1 MQSKSKKKTKESEIP
16 PHLLY
21 RKPEYQNYSLH
32 QLQHNRE
39 KIVKAYLEIREKL
52 VEQEQL
58 IAFLTCPWYLGQIVS
73 YNPLDGN
80 PPSHV
85 IIIGISYTIKE
96 PFYSIKVKDYYPA
109 RKAVAGK
116 PRIIENITHII
127 GVTNHS
133 EDNILEYQ
141 ERIINLYESGNLA
154 LDKNISFEKI
164 LPQIVHSRE
173 RGNRIARLS
182 PLVEQWLKIQNR

>member
-1 MQSKSKKKTKESEIP
+1 MQSDLKKKTKESEIP
-16 PHLLY
+16 SHLLY
-21 RKPEYQNYSLH
+21 RKPEYRDYTLH

-73 YNPLDGN
+73 YNALDGTA
-80 PPSHV
+80 PTHV
-85 IIIGISYTIKE
+85 IIVGILYKVE
-96 PFYSIKVKDYYPA
+96 DPFYVIKVKDYYPK
-109 RKAVAGK
+109 RKSVAGK
-116 PRIIENITHII
+116 SRIIENLTHII

-141 ERIINLYESGNLA
+141 ERVKDLYEKGILC
-154 LDKNISFEKI
+154 LDPSLSFEKL
-164 LPQIVHSRE
+164 LPQIIHSVE
-173 RGNRIARLS
+173 RGKRIARLS
-182 PLVEQWLKIQNR
+182 PLAEHFLQLQNR